1 MLPIR
6 PNTVEGWVRSA
17 VPVLLL
23 LVVAMVVWRTV
34 ARRWLRVVLVA
45 VPAVAFLA
53 YALLPV
59 VVNETVEESVAAGA
73 RRERGG
79 ELAGID
85 HRATGKAALYR
96 LPDGDDVLRL
106 EDLDMQNGPDLFV
119 YLVPRAGQR
128 SPDDG
133 ANLGRLKG
141 NLGNHTYALPD
152 GLDVERYEGVLIWCR
167 AFATAFAAA
176 PLHAG

>member
-6 PNTVEGWVRSA
+6 PNTVEGWFRSA

-23 LVVAMVVWRTV
+23 LGLGLVVWRTV

-45 VPAVAFLA
+45 VPTVAFLA

-59 VVNETVEESVAAGA
+59 VVDETVEESVAAGA

-79 ELAGID
+79 ELVGID

-96 LPDGDDVLRL
+96 LPDGDEVLRL
-106 EDLDMQNGPDLFV
+106 EELDMQNGPDLFV

-128 SPDDG
+128 SPDG
-133 ANLGRLKG
+133 GVNLGRLKG
-141 NLGNHTYALPD
+141 NRGNQQYELP
-152 GLDVERYEGVLIWCR
+152 ERAEPDDYEGVLIWCR

-176 PLHAG
+176 PLRA